1 MVSLTYKQ
9 QRDRS
14 SDGHRLKTKTFS
26 AMKLEVEIRT
36 WSQLDGHYLE
46 AYSPILSYTYT
57 RSGCDEG

>member
-1 MVSLTYKQ
+1 
-9 QRDRS
+9 
-14 SDGHRLKTKTFS
+14 
-26 AMKLEVEIRT
+26 MKLEVEIRT